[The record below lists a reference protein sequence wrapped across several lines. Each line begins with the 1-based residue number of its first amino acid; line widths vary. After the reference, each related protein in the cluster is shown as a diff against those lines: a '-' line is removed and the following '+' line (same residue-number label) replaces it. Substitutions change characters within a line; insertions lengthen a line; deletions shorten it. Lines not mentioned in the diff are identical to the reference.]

1 MRSYILRG
9 IGLISP
15 PSLFAL
21 ITMAAALFAA
31 AGADALAASQTI
43 KLAATDADGTNTGT
57 ARAGVP
63 VSLVATVS
71 SGACEQVSWSLAGP
85 GSIKY
90 SGYKFWN
97 AVYTPPPTL
106 STGVTATIVATLAN
120 CPTVHASYAVSL
132 INPVPNVSSSNPASL
147 LTGATQTVSLS
158 GTGFVPGMTVHA
170 GGVSYPA
177 TVTSYNLASAQIP
190 VAANAAGAVT
200 VAAKNPG
207 PGGGE
212 GAFYAIPIPVNKIE
226 LTMLDQYGDATTN
239 APLDESLRV
248 SALVIGS
255 AQTGVTWSVS
265 GPGSVSSSGV
275 YTAPAT
281 MPSPQTATITA
292 TLASNPAITASY
304 QVTLVNPVP
313 QVQGAMPAQAVA
325 GATTSVTVYGTGFVP
340 GTVISSSVGTVKT
353 TYLSPTSMLA
363 KMTIASGDTGIA
375 SIHAQ
380 NAGPGGGTGFSFPV
394 AIAAP
399 TSATAAARV
408 LDETTFGATS
418 SLIQQVQ
425 QEGISAWLE
434 NQFNTPPTLE
444 ADITVANNPAC
455 GGTAG
460 NCGQS
465 EWWKAALT
473 GNDQLRQRVALAL
486 SELFVVSNDTVTP
499 QATVPYQNI
508 LAQDAFGDWLQ
519 IMHDVT
525 VSPAMGIYLNMLN
538 SARGTDGQIANENF
552 ARENMQLFNLGLY
565 LLNQDDTLDLDAT
578 GHPQPVYTEAQV
590 QAFARV
596 FTGWTYADADGS
608 TPPVFN
614 NDSSTNYL
622 HPLVAVEEWHDETEK
637 TLLNGTTL
645 PAGQTAEQDMQGAL
659 KNVFDHP
666 NLPPFVSKLLI
677 QHLVTSDPSPGYVS
691 RVAAVFASDANHV
704 RGNMR
709 SVLTAIFTDPEA
721 RAGDTDATAP
731 GGHLREPL
739 LWFTNVMRGLGYVN
753 IDPNAYYNYLYG
765 NDYRM
770 DEIPYL
776 APDVFNFFPPGY
788 MIPGTTLNAPE
799 FDIEDTATTLERM
812 NQADRL
818 VNNQIVGFN
827 VDLSATSPLGQITVS
842 QGPDGLVS
850 ALNTLFMHGQM
861 DNNMRNTIL
870 GAISGLKNPAQQVRV
885 AAYLVITSSEY
896 KIIH

>member
-1 MRSYILRG
+1 MRNYISRG
-9 IGLISP
+9 VGLLSP
-15 PSLFAL
+15 AGLFAL
-21 ITMAAALFAA
+21 IAVAPALFTA
-31 AGADALAASQTI
+31 AGANAHAASQTI
-43 KLAATDADGTNTGT
+43 KLVATDADGANTGT

-63 VSLVATVS
+63 VSFVATVS
-71 SGACEQVSWSLAGP
+71 AGACEQISWSLAGP
-85 GSIKY
+85 GSIKF
-90 SGYKFWN
+90 SGYKFVD
-97 AVYTPPPTL
+97 AVYTPPSTL
-106 STGVTATIVATLAN
+106 SNGVIAKIVATLSN
-120 CPTVHASYAVSL
+120 CPTVHTSYAVNL
-132 INPVPNVSSSNPASL
+132 INPLPEVSASSPSSL

-200 VAAKNPG
+200 VAAKNPA

-212 GAFYAIPIPVNKIE
+212 GAFFAIPIPANKIE
-226 LTMLDQYGDATTN
+226 LTMLDQYGNATSS
-239 APLDESLRV
+239 APLDESMRV

-255 AQTGVTWSVS
+255 AQTGVNWSVS
-265 GPGSVSSSGV
+265 GPGSISSSGV
-275 YTAPAT
+275 YTAPSL
-281 MPSPQTATITA
+281 MPSDHQATITA

-304 QVTLVNPVP
+304 PVTFVNPVP
-313 QVQGAMPAQAVA
+313 EVQGTVPAQAVA
-325 GATTSVTVYGTGFVP
+325 GGTTSVTVYGTGFVP
-340 GTVISSSVGTVKT
+340 ATVISSSVGSVKT
-353 TYLSPTSMLA
+353 TYLSSTSMLA
-363 KMTIASGDTGIA
+363 KVTIASGDSGIA
-375 SIHAQ
+375 TLQAYNPS
-380 NAGPGGGTGFSFPV
+380 PGGGTGFSFPE

-399 TSATAAARV
+399 TSATAAARL
-408 LDETTFGATS
+408 LDQTTFGATS

-425 QEGISAWLE
+425 QEGGPAWLE

-444 ADITVANNPAC
+444 KNITIVNNPAC
-455 GGTAG
+455 GGTDG
-460 NCGQS
+460 NCAQS

-486 SELFVVSNDTVTP
+486 SELFVVSDDTVTA
-499 QATVPYQNI
+499 QATVPYQNL
-508 LAQDAFGDWLQ
+508 LAQDAFGDWLL
-519 IMHDVT
+519 IMKDVAL
-525 VSPAMGIYLNMLN
+525 SPAMGIYLNMLN

-565 LLNQDDTLDLDAT
+565 LLNQDGTLKLD
-578 GHPQPVYTEAQV
+578 GNGNPQPVYTEAEV
-590 QAFARV
+590 KAFARV
-596 FTGWTYADADGS
+596 FTGWTYANPDGS

-614 NDSSTNYL
+614 NDTSTNYL
-622 HPLVAVEEWHDETEK
+622 HPLVAVELWHDAGSK

-645 PAGQTAEQDMQGAL
+645 PAGQTAEQDMQDAMQ
-659 KNVFDHP
+659 NVFEHP

-677 QHLVTSDPSPGYVS
+677 QHLVTSDPSPEYVS

-709 SVLTAIFTDPEA
+709 AVLTAIFTDPEA

-770 DEIPYL
+770 EEIPYL

-788 MIPGTTLNAPE
+788 VIPGTALNAPE
-799 FDIEDTATTLERM
+799 FGIENTATALERM

-827 VDLSATSPLGQITVS
+827 VDLSATSPLGQIAVS
-842 QGPDGLVS
+842 QGPGGLVS
-850 ALNTLFMHGQM
+850 ALNTLFMHDQM
-861 DNNMRNTIL
+861 DSNTRNTII

-885 AAYLVITSSEY
+885 ATYLVITSSEY